1 MSSLKQDYRP
11 TFRNSRQSF
20 TQNSYYSEMDDDND
34 NSNRPETRATELYS
48 RQKTENQRPADIIKR
63 LPETFRERFYKT
75 PTLGPYLELII
86 QHCILVKKTNYIE
99 ILEGF
104 INEYETLIKT
114 DPRTGVI
121 RAYARKVIGKN
132 I

>member
-1 MSSLKQDYRP
+1 MSSIKQDYTP
-11 TFRNSRQSF
+11 TFRNRRQSRI
-20 TQNSYYSEMDDDND
+20 QNGSGSGNGNAEIVSRPSTTYTHRVDENP
-34 NSNRPETRATELYS
+34 RPE
-48 RQKTENQRPADIIKR
+48 DIIKR
-63 LPETFRERFYKT
+63 LPETIRQRFYKT

-86 QHCILVKKTNYIE
+86 QHCILVKKTNYLE
-99 ILEGF
+99 ILEDF

-132 I
+132 VK